1 MWVQA
6 RLWDFNP
13 PVGPVFQRKS
23 TGLSGL
29 VHKNEP
35 DEWWGKAGR
44 GDFQTHKYRLWCF
57 AQPPAW
63 SWVVHYIL
71 RRSILYVYFATCV
84 WFWQA
89 ILRTEKERG
98 KGTRS
103 EISWPVNYELVDLN
117 IKITVFKSKIYKKL
131 KFEDLI
137 HCIFLKIV
145 AFKEVC
151 NKTLIY
157 IFQIK

>member
-13 PVGPVFQRKS
+13 PVGPVFKRKS
-23 TGLSGL
+23 TGLSDL

-57 AQPPAW
+57 SQPPAW

-71 RRSILYVYFATCV
+71 RRSILHVYFATCV
-84 WFWQA
+84 WLWQA

-103 EISWPVNYELVDLN
+103 EISWPVNYELVNLN
-117 IKITVFKSKIYKKL
+117 IKITAFCI
-131 KFEDLI
+131 LI
-137 HCIFLKIV
+137 PCP
-145 AFKEVC
+145 
-151 NKTLIY
+151 TY
-157 IFQIK
+157 IFENNPGKVHNMSAQHHSSRCPLKTSV